1 MAKFSG
7 LGVDERFFDYPQ
19 ESSRVKQKIV
29 VDYFLSWSNVL
40 ARDREVGYADLFAGP
55 GRYKNGEKSIPVL
68 VTEQVIQDARLSSCV
83 RLWFNEGDPDYAKQL
98 RENILA
104 LPGIDNL
111 QFTPAFTK
119 RIVNKSLANHRFS
132 IPTLVFAD
140 PSGYKG
146 LSLRLIAGVLQ
157 GFGNDCLFFF
167 NYRRVN
173 MKLSYPVMDESIDE
187 FFEADRAGALR
198 REIEALKPR
207 AREESVLKAIRAAI
221 RDAGGM
227 PVVFAFR
234 SREGGGTSHH
244 LVFASKHTKG
254 AGIMKRIMNDCSSE
268 VIDGIG
274 SWDFDP
280 KDAKAKSLSLFSPL
294 DEVCDRLLE
303 VFAGRTL
310 TFKEL
315 LDAEAPETQFTD
327 TTYRDAVLRL
337 EAEFRIEVDPP
348 SQERRMQAGGTK
360 RTLPENTKLTFPT

>member
-1 MAKFSG
+1 MAKFTD

-19 ESSRVKQKIV
+19 ESSRIKQKIV

-55 GRYKNGEKSIPVL
+55 GRYRSGEKSIPLL
-68 VTEQVIQDARLSSCV
+68 VTERVIQDARLRGSV
-83 RLWFNEGDPDYAKQL
+83 RLWFNEGDPDYAKELKQ
-98 RENILA
+98 NIMA
-104 LPGIDNL
+104 LPGIDSL
-111 QFTPAFTK
+111 PFEPAFTK

-132 IPTLVFAD
+132 IPTLLFAD

-146 LSLRLIAGVLQ
+146 LSLRLIAAALQ

-187 FFEADRAGALR
+187 FFEADRARALR
-198 REIEALKPR
+198 REIDNLKPR
-207 AREESVLKAIRAAI
+207 AREEAVLKAIRAAV
-221 RDAGGM
+221 REAGGI

-244 LVFASKHTKG
+244 LVFASKHPKG
-254 AGIMKRIMNDCSSE
+254 AGIMKRIMNDCSSD
-268 VIDGIG
+268 VVDGIG

-280 KDAKAKSLSLFSPL
+280 KDAKGKPLSLFSPL
-294 DEVCDRLLE
+294 DDVCDRLLE
-303 VFAGRTL
+303 IFSGRTL
-310 TFKEL
+310 TFKQLVDE
-315 LDAEAPETQFTD
+315 EAPETQFTD
-327 TTYRDAVLRL
+327 TTYRDAILRL
-337 EAEFRIEVDPP
+337 ETEFRIDVDPP
-348 SQERRMQAGGTK
+348 AQERRMQAGGAK

>member
-1 MAKFSG
+1 MAKHSD
-7 LGVDERFFDYPQ
+7 LGVEERFFDYPR
-19 ESSRVKQKIV
+19 ESSRIKQKVV
-29 VDYFLSWSNVL
+29 VDYFLAWASVL
-40 ARDREVGYADLFAGP
+40 ARDRMVGYADLFAGP
-55 GRYKNGEKSIPVL
+55 GRYKNGDKSTPLLIA
-68 VTEQVIQDARLSSCV
+68 EHVIQDERLRNFV

-98 RENILA
+98 RENVLA
-104 LPGIDNL
+104 LPDIDTL
-111 QFTPAFTK
+111 RHKPALTEK
-119 RIVNKSLANHRFS
+119 IVDKSLAKHRFS

-146 LSLRLIAGVLQ
+146 LSIRLIAGALQ

-187 FFEADRAGALR
+187 FFEPDRAKALR
-198 REIEALKPR
+198 REIETLKPR
-207 AREESVLKAIRAAI
+207 AREEAVLKALRTGIRE
-221 RDAGGM
+221 AGGI

-254 AGIMKRIMNDCSSE
+254 ARIMKRIMNDCSSS

-280 KDAKAKSLSLFSPL
+280 KDTKTKNMLLFSPL
-294 DEVCDRLLE
+294 NDVCDRLLE

-310 TFKEL
+310 TFKQL
-315 LDAEAPETQFTD
+315 LDEEAPEQYTD
-327 TTYRDAVLRL
+327 TNYRDAVLRL
-337 EAEFRIEVDPP
+337 EAEFRIESDPLP
-348 SQERRMQAGGTK
+348 QKRRMQAGSTK
-360 RTLPENTKLTFPT
+360 KTLPEDTKLTFPT